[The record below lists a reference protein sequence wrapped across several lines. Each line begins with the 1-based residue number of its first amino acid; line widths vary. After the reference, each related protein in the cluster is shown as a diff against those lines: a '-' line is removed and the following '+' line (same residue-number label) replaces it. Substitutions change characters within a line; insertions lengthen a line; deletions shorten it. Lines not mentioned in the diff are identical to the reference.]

1 MMPNTM
7 IPQAIVQ
14 HQIGEDAFNWLMAI
28 QGKVFRDVKGRKTQQ
43 VKIGEQSYFIKQHV
57 GVGWGEI
64 IKSLLAF
71 KRPVVSAL
79 TEVNAIKSLTA
90 IGIPT
95 TPLVAYG
102 VRGNNPATLQSF
114 VLTEDLGEIITL
126 EDLCANWQID
136 PPSSAFRAM
145 LTVKLAEL
153 SAQLHGAGL
162 CHRDYYLCHFVI
174 KKAEFERGEF
184 TLILI
189 DLHRM
194 LAHQASDGGS
204 VMKDIA
210 ALMFSAKDCGF
221 DDADWSLFKEHYLPQ
236 NAQFWLKVE
245 ARAAKLYEKF
255 HSQKF
260 QKRLAA
266 EKAALK

>member
-1 MMPNTM
+1 MLPNTM
-7 IPQAIVQ
+7 IPQAIAQ
-14 HQIGEDAFNWLMAI
+14 HQTGDDAFNWLMTI
-28 QGKVFRDVKGRKTQQ
+28 QGKAFRDVKGRKTQQ
-43 VKIGEQSYFIKQHV
+43 VKIGGQSYFIKQHF

-126 EDLCANWQID
+126 EDMCANWQTN
-136 PPSSAFRAM
+136 PPPPAFRAM
-145 LTVKLAEL
+145 LMVKLAEL
-153 SAQLHGAGL
+153 SAQLHRAGL
-162 CHRDYYLCHFVI
+162 CHRDFYLCHFVI
-174 KKAEFERGEF
+174 KKAEFEQGKL

-210 ALMFSAKDCGF
+210 ALVFSAKDCVF
-221 DDADWSLFKEHYLPQ
+221 DEADWSLFKQHYLPQ

-245 ARAAKLYEKF
+245 VRAAKLYKKF

-260 QKRLAA
+260 QKRLQA